1 MTFNFMSQNHVYDFS
16 KEKPQPESLSLF
28 SLPNAIVYIPKN
40 PYIRLII
47 VQITTQLSYLLD
59 NIGFAIS
66 PLDLS
71 MNLKYTYRACVKPVL
86 VVRLVYRVSCE

>member
-1 MTFNFMSQNHVYDFS
+1 MTFNCISQNHVCDFS
-16 KEKPQPESLSLF
+16 KEKPESESLSLF

-40 PYIRLII
+40 PYILLRLVI
-47 VQITTQLSYLLD
+47 VRITTQLSYLLD

-71 MNLKYTYRACVKPVL
+71 MNLKYTY
-86 VVRLVYRVSCE
+86 